1 MATVA
6 VSIILFIF
14 GLAVGSFL
22 NVCIW
27 RLPRGES
34 IISPVS
40 HCPHCGRPISVKD
53 NIPILSYLVLRGK
66 CRYCGGRISPQ
77 YFLVELATAVLFV
90 LVFLEYGLGW
100 GLVSSLFFISVLL
113 LVAAIDLKHQIIPNK
128 VILPAMTVQL
138 VLILSPLIYHN
149 ELKGAIPHLAGFLI
163 GGGILLI
170 AALVSPLIFG
180 KEGMG
185 GGDIK
190 LIAML
195 GSFLGWINVII
206 TIILSSFIGSVV
218 GILMMIFL
226 GKGRKYP
233 IPFGPFL
240 AIGGIISLFF
250 HDEIVAWYLGMNLWY

>member
-1 MATVA
+1 VATVA

-34 IISPVS
+34 IISTVS
-40 HCPHCGRPISVKD
+40 HCPYCGWPISVKD

-185 GGDIK
+185 GGDVKLGAFIGLTLGWHILVALFVGFLTGALVGLT
-190 LIAML
+190 LIAL
-195 GSFLGWINVII
+195 
-206 TIILSSFIGSVV
+206 
-218 GILMMIFL
+218 
-226 GKGRKYP
+226 KRKTRKDL

-240 AIGGIISLFF
+240 SLGGLVALF
-250 HDEIVAWYLGMNLWY
+250 LGPQIFALYFGLLP

>member
-40 HCPHCGRPISVKD
+40 HCPHCGRPIRVRD
-53 NIPILSYLVLRGK
+53 NIPLLSYLMLKGR

-90 LVFLEYGLGW
+90 LVFLKHGLSW
-100 GLVSSLFFISVLL
+100 NLVSSLFFVSVLL

-128 VILPAMTVQL
+128 VILPAMAVQFI
-138 VLILSPLIYHN
+138 LILSPPIYHN
-149 ELKGAIPHLAGFLI
+149 ELKGAIPYLAGFFI
-163 GGGILLI
+163 GGGILLF

-190 LIAML
+190 LGAFIGL
-195 GSFLGWINVII
+195 TLGWH
-206 TIILSSFIGSVV
+206 ILVALFV
-218 GILMMIFL
+218 GFL
-226 GKGRKYP
+226 TGALVGLTLIALKRKTRKDL
-233 IPFGPFL
+233 IPFGPSLSLGGLAALFL
-240 AIGGIISLFF
+240 GPQIFSF
-250 HDEIVAWYLGMNLWY
+250 YLGLLP